1 MTWIC
6 IRFAWREIGELWQ
19 TKNNIRL
26 TIRHTRNPNH
36 LLLNGNDAGSYCI
49 LHMLQCFLFWVVRHL
64 QRAITRFP
72 FIIIHVIISGG
83 ALHVCFPQVNQQEK
97 KKGSNCQRI
106 DTSYSL
112 TSCRT
117 MHPRVNRI
125 PLNHSKL
132 NRQTSI

>member
-97 KKGSNCQRI
+97 KRIELPAHRHLLLSNI
-106 DTSYSL
+106 LPNDAP
-112 TSCRT
+112 
-117 MHPRVNRI
+117 PRESNTVK
-125 PLNHSKL
+125 PLQIK
-132 NRQTSI
+132 